1 MYMLVGQN
9 TNLQKYVLLG
19 MKCGNQRMQDDQQA
33 MLALQNI
40 EGKGIAL
47 VADQV
52 INRDELVAQYAGE
65 VASLSQYVKR
75 EKEAHQQAERKLQR
89 ICVGEVGLM

>member
-1 MYMLVGQN
+1 
-9 TNLQKYVLLG
+9 
-19 MKCGNQRMQDDQQA
+19 MQDDQQA

-75 EKEAHQQAERKLQR
+75 EKES
-89 ICVGEVGLM
+89 